1 VVENFSIASASFA
14 LATVSPGI
22 QRLVGTLQ
30 AIQTPSTRPPF
41 REAADLSERIETL
54 AQEIGSVERRIGIAE
69 TRLQGLGRLEESIGQ
84 AIADLTRIRDVELAP
99 QLRSLT
105 TNPTAAE
112 FDAQRNRI
120 DGLLDDIEPID
131 SSRLDDR
138 PLARAALD
146 AARSITDGSTGT
158 IGDAEFY
165 NFFLDPGTDPV
176 VNPTIA
182 PDIIANLDAT
192 DPASVLDTD
201 TDGLA
206 NQVSDTAPA
215 DAVANDATQNGGR
228 EPTIVTGGAFG
239 GAVGQALQFDG
250 ANDRLDIGGDGAEFD
265 SIATDQRTFL
275 VAFETGADVAATQ
288 VILDQSDN
296 GTGGGGTVGEGF
308 TLLVEGGRLKF
319 IAAADNDSPGGQFN
333 IAVEASVAANTG
345 YVALLTLDQT
355 SGTATIT
362 GRLNGAA
369 FDIAPTATAG
379 AGQRLAD
386 FDIANGGSA
395 IGGSS
400 GGVALD
406 GGETAA
412 NGLEFSGVFGQATV
426 VDRVLTPGEQAD
438 SEAFLLGKFGVGTA
452 GSAFADQARADI
464 EAARSTLTDSI
475 AALSAELSAV
485 SDAVQTTRTEIE
497 TLTQSVIDQVTAAS
511 TTSDPN
517 RSPLYALSLQLGNPQ
532 AFGLFRPGNLA
543 DRSA

>member
-1 VVENFSIASASFA
+1 MVESISNSAVSFA
-14 LATVSPGI
+14 LATSSPAI

-41 REAADLSERIETL
+41 KTAADLSERIETL
-54 AQEIGSVERRIGIAE
+54 AQEIGSVERRIGIAA
-69 TRLQGLGRLEESIGQ
+69 TRLQSLNQLESSIGQ

-99 QLRSLT
+99 QLRNLT
-105 TNPTAAE
+105 TNPTAAQ
-112 FDAQRNRI
+112 FDEQRNRI
-120 DGLLDDIEPID
+120 DGLLDDIQPVD
-131 SSRLDDR
+131 SSRLADR
-138 PLARAALD
+138 PTARAALD
-146 AARSITDGSTGT
+146 AARGIIDGSTGT

-165 NFFLDPGTDPV
+165 NYFLDVGTDPV
-176 VNPTIA
+176 TNPAIA

-201 TDGLA
+201 SDGLA
-206 NQVSDTAPA
+206 NQLSDTAPA
-215 DAVANDATQNGGR
+215 DAVDTDATQNGGR
-228 EPTIVTGGAFG
+228 EPTIVMAGAFG

-265 SIATDQRTFL
+265 SIATGQRTFL

-288 VILDQSDN
+288 VIFDQSDN

-308 TLLVEGGRLKF
+308 TLLVEGGLLKF

-333 IAVEASVAANTG
+333 IAAEAAVAANTA

-355 SGTATIT
+355 SGTATVS
-362 GRLNGAA
+362 GRLNGVA
-369 FDIAPTATAG
+369 FDIVPTATAG
-379 AGQRLAD
+379 AGQRLANAD
-386 FDIANGGSA
+386 LGNGGSA

-406 GGETAA
+406 GGETSA
-412 NGLEFSGVFGQATV
+412 NGLAFSGVFGQATV
-426 VDRVLTPGEQAD
+426 VDRLLTPAEQAD
-438 SEAFLLGKFGVGTA
+438 SEAFLLGKFGVGSA

-464 EAARSTLTDSI
+464 EAARSILSDSI
-475 AALSAELSAV
+475 SFLAAELSAV
-485 SDAVQTTRTEIE
+485 STTVQTTRTEIE

-511 TTSDPN
+511 TTSAAN
-517 RSPLYALSLQLGNPQ
+517 RQPLYALSLQLGNPQ